1 MTNTPQQIKRQTIK
15 ELFEKILKTNEIK
28 LTALNISVGES
39 FRSDFTS
46 VEMSVNETS
55 NLVTEAALVLT
66 EDKAKGFVDGMFKAC
81 HKHYVEEHPSLN
93 NIRLVSYQVKPK
105 IKKIANRM
113 GTDAET
119 EVVIVVDVKD
129 HGVAEFGCTS
139 RSILHSS
146 FMATLGVFE
155 FYVNCEKT
163 FHKIR
168 LFLDDATTRNR
179 GDIIQSCMTD
189 LSKLTEVNTYDKK
202 KD

>member
-1 MTNTPQQIKRQTIK
+1 
-15 ELFEKILKTNEIK
+15 
-28 LTALNISVGES
+28 
-39 FRSDFTS
+39 
-46 VEMSVNETS
+46 
-55 NLVTEAALVLT
+55 
-66 EDKAKGFVDGMFKAC
+66 
-81 HKHYVEEHPSLN
+81 
-93 NIRLVSYQVKPK
+93 
-105 IKKIANRM
+105 M